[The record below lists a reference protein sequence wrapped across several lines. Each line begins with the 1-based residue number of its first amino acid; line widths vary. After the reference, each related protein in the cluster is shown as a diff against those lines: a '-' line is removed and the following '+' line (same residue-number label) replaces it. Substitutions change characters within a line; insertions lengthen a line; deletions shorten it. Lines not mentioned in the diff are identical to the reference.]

1 MLKRRRRYA
10 HFCQRKAGRFSSLD
24 RRRFVNYKRRMARD
38 PSAQAKYEAAL
49 AALRC
54 EFAVDH
60 HDDADIDKAAAALD
74 RIVRRRNGGRSTQA
88 DPARVDG
95 MAAPSAGS
103 DKYRGMS
110 ISEAAAMYLK
120 DVGHEMRVAD
130 IVEALIRD
138 GFEITAERP
147 STALTTALDRRSSN
161 FNDVVKMRHGVWCHV
176 DNLTDKQRAA
186 LEHKKRTSRG
196 MQRRKARG
204 LTVGQPAKLT
214 PQVQAEIER
223 MIISGKK
230 VKEIAQRF
238 GVTTNAIYNRF
249 NAARLAELRALSA
262 SGDDRDDSD
271 PANHLR
277 VVSGGEK
284 K

>member
-1 MLKRRRRYA
+1 
-10 HFCQRKAGRFSSLD
+10 
-24 RRRFVNYKRRMARD
+24 MARD
-38 PSAQAKYEAAL
+38 LTAQTKYEAAL

-74 RIVRRRNGGRSTQA
+74 RIVRRRSGGRSIQA
-88 DPARVDG
+88 DPVGVDG
-95 MAAPSAGS
+95 MAAPSANS

-120 DVGHEMRVAD
+120 EVGREMRVAD

-138 GFEITAERP
+138 GFEVTAERP

-161 FNDVVKMRHGVWCHV
+161 FNDVVKIRHGVWCHES
-176 DNLTDKQRAA
+176 NLTDKQRAT

-249 NAARLAELRALSA
+249 NSARLAELRALSTG
-262 SGDDRDDSD
+262 GDDPDEPDQAS
-271 PANHLR
+271 HLR
-277 VVSGGEK
+277 VVAGAEK